1 MALIKCKEC
10 KTEISDKAKNC
21 PSCGVP
27 VKSRI
32 GCGGFIVILFCIG
45 VVMYNL
51 PSIISPVKTS
61 TQIASQQ
68 ARLATMTPEQ
78 RAQEEKKRKE
88 EAAAEEERR
97 LQQLGLRWNYEES
110 LDKMGRGTIKNATVN
125 SVNEIQFGF
134 PYQGSQRGT
143 LQLRIHPKYGK
154 DVILSI
160 EKGQFLCG
168 IDSCTVA
175 VRFDQGT
182 AQAYSASEAADH
194 RTTVL
199 FLQNY
204 DLFLGNVRKSKKV
217 YIEAQFYQ
225 EGARVFEFDIMGLKW

>member
-1 MALIKCKEC
+1 MAIIKCKEC
-10 KTEISDKAKNC
+10 KTEVSNKAKNC
-21 PSCGVP
+21 PSCGAP

-61 TQIASQQ
+61 IQIAT
-68 ARLATMTPEQ
+68 LTPEQ
-78 RAQEEKKRKE
+78 KAQ
-88 EAAAEEERR
+88 EEERR
-97 LQQLGLRWNYEES
+97 LQQLGLRWNYKE
-110 LDKMGRGTIKNATVN
+110 LPDKMGRGTIKNATVN
-125 SVNEIQFGF
+125 SANEIQFGF

-143 LQLRIHPKYGK
+143 LQLRIHPKHGK
-154 DVILSI
+154 DVILRI

-168 IDSCTVA
+168 IDSCTVT
-175 VRFDQGT
+175 VRFDQET
-182 AQAYSASEAADH
+182 AQTYTALEAADH
-194 RTTVL
+194 STTVL

-204 DLFLGNVRKSKKV
+204 DRFVGNAQKSKKV

-225 EGARVFEFDIMGLKW
+225 EGARVFEFDITGLKW

>member
-1 MALIKCKEC
+1 MALVKCKEC
-10 KTEISDKAKNC
+10 KTEVSNKAKNC
-21 PSCGVP
+21 PSCGAP

-32 GCGGFIVILFCIG
+32 RLWRFFVILFCIG

-51 PSIISPVKTS
+51 PSIMSPVKTS
-61 TQIASQQ
+61 TQIA
-68 ARLATMTPEQ
+68 ALTPEQ
-78 RAQEEKKRKE
+78 RAQK
-88 EAAAEEERR
+88 EERR
-97 LQQLGLRWNYEES
+97 LQQLGLRWNYKES
-110 LDKMGRGTIKNATVN
+110 PDKMGRGTIKNATVN

-175 VRFDQGT
+175 VRFDQET

-204 DLFLGNVRKSKKV
+204 DRFVGNARKSKKV

-225 EGARVFEFDIMGLKW
+225 EGARVFEFDITGLKW